1 MTDEIREQLSALLD
15 DELAHHEMQALLD
28 RLQDDDDL
36 HDSLD
41 TYQLI
46 SDVMRGEGVRLSPAG
61 IAGAIREQIKSEP
74 AIIAAPAR
82 GHGSKFG
89 SRVHHWAKPAV
100 GAALAASVAV
110 MAVYLFPQIQGVAG
124 GDGVPIVASS
134 ANAPYHERTA
144 TRWKNLPGPKVE
156 SQLNRYLVDHN
167 EFSSSGA
174 MSGVAPYASFVTYD
188 SNSSR

>member
-15 DELAHHEMQALLD
+15 DELAHHETQALLD

-46 SDVMRGEGVRLSPAG
+46 SDVMRGEGTRLSPAG

-74 AIIAAPAR
+74 AIIAAPAH
-82 GHGSKFG
+82 GHVSKAEG
-89 SRVHHWAKPAV
+89 RVHHWAKPAV

-110 MAVYLFPQIQGVAG
+110 MAVYLLPQIQGVADG
-124 GDGVPIVASS
+124 GGVQIVASS
-134 ANAPYHERTA
+134 ANAPYLERTA
-144 TRWKNLPGPKVE
+144 TRWKNLSGPKVE

-167 EFSSSGA
+167 EFSSSGT

-188 SNSSR
+188 SNSRR